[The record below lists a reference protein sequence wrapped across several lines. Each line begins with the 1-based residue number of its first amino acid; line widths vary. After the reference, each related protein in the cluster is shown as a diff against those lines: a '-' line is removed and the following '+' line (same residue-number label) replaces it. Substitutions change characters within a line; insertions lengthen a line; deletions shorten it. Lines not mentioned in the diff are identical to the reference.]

1 LEENKVGVIAKNGDN
16 LKEKVQDMGFGS
28 MDREQMEEKLSEY
41 SDRKIVVTMLSSLTD
56 RRVMKLLEDLEEDW
70 G

>member
-1 LEENKVGVIAKNGDN
+1 MGVIAKNGDN